1 MRSIYDAALAALS
14 PQPGGGFR
22 LEAAAADRLMDRLD
36 KGEPAVTAQ
45 DLRPV
50 LKLIAV
56 LERKPASD
64 QAAEKLIEV
73 LRASPRAYAALSASR
88 GGLATRARA
97 VRRRLTTF
105 EGRVA
110 PNNVPTHDAPAPQ
123 GTLSARHLMR
133 PIDPAAVK
141 AKRK

>member
-22 LEAAAADRLMDRLD
+22 LESGAADRLMDRLD
-36 KGEPAVTAQ
+36 RAEPPVTAK

-56 LERKPASD
+56 LEHKPDS
-64 QAAEKLIEV
+64 QAAAEGLIQV
-73 LRASPRAYAALSASR
+73 LRASPRAFTALSESR
-88 GGLATRARA
+88 GSVATRARA
-97 VRRRLTTF
+97 VRQRLSTF

-133 PIDPAAVK
+133 PIDSATAK
-141 AKRK
+141 AKRR